1 MDFTFQNGIQ
11 TIKTWITK
19 IFNIADYN
27 KFCGRNNAEK
37 LVLFDQNWF
46 ISYNRM
52 LLLYDWVS
60 VSYYTLEHLVSSLK
74 KKWLL
79 YDYLSTSCF
88 FPSSCSCTL
97 IVKKSYRNV
106 FLRKKKKN
114 ERGLS
119 FSLDKVQFR
128 KCKQKNSFEWYI
140 FHFHHWYSWQLGEG
154 EKKKTWAV
162 RQISKNTYAAI

>member
-19 IFNIADYN
+19 IFNMADYN

-52 LLLYDWVS
+52 LFLYDWVS

-74 KKWLL
+74 KNGCCMVISLHPVFFLL
-79 YDYLSTSCF
+79 VAPVL
-88 FPSSCSCTL
+88 
-97 IVKKSYRNV
+97 
-106 FLRKKKKN
+106 
-114 ERGLS
+114 
-119 FSLDKVQFR
+119 
-128 KCKQKNSFEWYI
+128 W
-140 FHFHHWYSWQLGEG
+140 
-154 EKKKTWAV
+154 
-162 RQISKNTYAAI
+162 